1 MEGSEGKGQLTTDD
15 LVDDGTTEP
24 VINIRTFRFNFT
36 LMSEQTLKS
45 KYEIKE
51 LELNAL
57 LEVTQAINNNVP
69 EESLYKIY
77 NFTLRSNLNI
87 KKLALFVLDESWNC
101 KVNFGTKVN
110 LTKAKLPEC
119 FKTVTDVSRCH
130 EFGEGDF
137 YEFDTVVP
145 VAHKKTTL
153 ALVFVGGLA
162 NDEIYGNDDAV
173 RFIQALSNIIIVAIE
188 NKKLARKQLEQEALR
203 KELEIASDVQQFLFP
218 EKLPNTDVLKI
229 EASYLPHDRVG
240 GDYYDY
246 VPINKNQ
253 FLICVADVS
262 GKGIPAA
269 LMMSNFQASL
279 RTLLRQTPNL
289 TDIVEALNFQVLENT
304 KGEKFITFFA
314 AIYDVRLKT
323 MVYVNSGHNPPILWS
338 RKGGIQLLEE
348 GSTVLG
354 AMHPLPFLNEGF
366 LTNLDDFLLFC
377 YTDGLTETIS
387 EQGSEFG
394 VESLLSYF
402 SSDHIFTKDLKTIH
416 QDIIVALDAFKGR
429 NGYHDDITILSCRV
443 G

>member
-1 MEGSEGKGQLTTDD
+1 MPELDIK
-15 LVDDGTTEP
+15 
-24 VINIRTFRFNFT
+24 
-36 LMSEQTLKS
+36 K

-57 LEVTQAINNNVP
+57 LEITQAINSNLP

-87 KKLALFVLDESWNC
+87 KKLALFVLDDEWSC
-101 KVNFGTKVN
+101 KVNFGTKHQF
-110 LTKAKLPEC
+110 TKAKLLTP
-119 FKTVTDVSRCH
+119 FKTVQDITH
-130 EFGEGDF
+130 LKEFEACEF
-137 YEFDTVVP
+137 TEFDIVIP
-145 VAHKKTTL
+145 VTHKTTTL
-153 ALVFVGGLA
+153 ALVFVGGLN
-162 NDEIYGNDDAV
+162 NDARYENEDGI

-188 NKKLARKQLEQEALR
+188 NKKLVRKQLEQESFR

-218 EKLPNTDVLKI
+218 ETLPNTEFLKV
-229 EASYLPHDRVG
+229 EASYLPHDMVG

-246 VPINKNQ
+246 IPINKNQ

-289 TDIVEALNFQVLENT
+289 TDIIEALNYQVLENT

-314 AIYDVRLKT
+314 AIYDIRLKT
-323 MVYVNSGHNPPILWS
+323 MVYVNAGHNPPILWN
-338 RKGGIQLLEE
+338 RKTGVRLLED

-366 LTNLDDFLLFC
+366 VTDLDEFLLFC
-377 YTDGLTETIS
+377 YTDGLTETLN
-387 EQGSEFG
+387 EDGKEFG
-394 VESLLSYF
+394 TELLMDYF
-402 SSDHIFTKDLKTIH
+402 HQDHSFTKELRTIH
-416 QDIIVALDAFKGR
+416 HDIIVALDEFKGR

>member
-1 MEGSEGKGQLTTDD
+1 MQQLD
-15 LVDDGTTEP
+15 VKKQ
-24 VINIRTFRFNFT
+24 F
-36 LMSEQTLKS
+36 
-45 KYEIKE
+45 EIKE

-57 LEVTQAINNNVP
+57 LEITQAINSNLP

-87 KKLALFVLDESWNC
+87 KKLALFVLDDDWSC
-101 KVNFGTKVN
+101 KANFGTRHHYNKVK
-110 LTKAKLPEC
+110 LLPE
-119 FKTVTDVSRCH
+119 FKTIQDITH
-130 EFGEGDF
+130 LK
-137 YEFDTVVP
+137 EFDECEFTEFDIIIP
-145 VAHKKTTL
+145 VTHKSVTL
-153 ALVFVGGLA
+153 ALVFVGGL
-162 NDEIYGNDDAV
+162 DKYDDSYENEDGI

-188 NKKLARKQLEQEALR
+188 NKKLARKQLEQESLR
-203 KELEIASDVQQFLFP
+203 KELEIARDVQQFLFP
-218 EKLPNTDVLKI
+218 EKLPNTDRLKV
-229 EASYLPHDRVG
+229 EASYLPHDRIG

-246 VPINKNQ
+246 IPINKNQ

-279 RTLLRQTPNL
+279 RTLVRQTPNL

-314 AIYDVRLKT
+314 AIYDIHLKT
-323 MVYVNSGHNPPILWS
+323 MVYVNAGHNPPILID
-338 RKGGIQLLEE
+338 RKHGLRMLED

-366 LTNLDDFLLFC
+366 ITDLDDFLIFC
-377 YTDGLTETIS
+377 YTDGLTETIN
-387 EQGSEFG
+387 EKETEFG
-394 VESLLSYF
+394 VEALLEYF
-402 SSDHIFTKDLKTIH
+402 RKDSTFTKDLRTIH
-416 QDIIVALDAFKGR
+416 EDLIVALDDFKGR

>member
-1 MEGSEGKGQLTTDD
+1 MT
-15 LVDDGTTEP
+15 
-24 VINIRTFRFNFT
+24 
-36 LMSEQTLKS
+36 EQTLKA
-45 KYEIKE
+45 KFEIKE

-57 LEVTQAINNNVP
+57 LEITQAINNNLP

-87 KKLALFVLDESWNC
+87 QKLALFVLDDDWSC
-101 KVNFGTKVN
+101 KVSFGTKKKF
-110 LTKAKLPEC
+110 LHASLLPA
-119 FKTVTDVSRCH
+119 FKTIQDITHLH
-130 EFGEGDF
+130 EFEECDF
-137 YEFDTVVP
+137 SVFDIIIP
-145 VAHKKTTL
+145 VAHKSTTL
-153 ALVFVGGLA
+153 ALVFVGGLDK
-162 NDEIYGNDDAV
+162 NNVWQNEDGIK
-173 RFIQALSNIIIVAIE
+173 FIQALSNIIIVAIE
-188 NKKLARKQLEQEALR
+188 NKKLVRKQLDRESLR

-218 EKLPNTDVLKI
+218 DKLPNTERLKI
-229 EASYLPHDRVG
+229 EASYLPHDMVG

-314 AIYDVRLKT
+314 AIYDIRLKT
-323 MVYVNSGHNPPILWS
+323 MVYVNSGHNPPLLLDKNGM
-338 RKGGIQLLEE
+338 RLLEE

-366 LTNLDDFLLFC
+366 VTDIDNFLLFC
-377 YTDGLTETIS
+377 YTDGLTETVN
-387 EQGSEFG
+387 EEGVEFG
-394 VESLLSYF
+394 VETLLEYF
-402 SSDHIFTKDLKTIH
+402 RFDETFNKNLKSIH
-416 QDIIVALDAFKGR
+416 EDIIVALDNFKGR

>member
-1 MEGSEGKGQLTTDD
+1 MAD
-15 LVDDGTTEP
+15 LD
-24 VINIRTFRFNFT
+24 IKKQF
-36 LMSEQTLKS
+36 
-45 KYEIKE
+45 EIKQ

-57 LEVTQAINNNVP
+57 LEITQAINGNMA

-87 KKLALFVLDESWNC
+87 KKLALFVLDDEWNC
-101 KVNFGTKVN
+101 KASFGTDHHFHK
-110 LTKAKLPEC
+110 TKLLPEL
-119 FKTVTDVSRCH
+119 KTIQDITHLR
-130 EFGEGDF
+130 EFEQCEF
-137 YEFDTVVP
+137 TEFDIVIP
-145 VAHKKTTL
+145 VTHKSHTL
-153 ALVFVGGLA
+153 ALVFVGGLDR
-162 NDEIYGNDDAV
+162 NDPRYENEDGI

-188 NKKLARKQLEQEALR
+188 NKKLARKQLEQEAFR

-218 EKLPNTDVLKI
+218 EKLPNTETLKL
-229 EASYLPHDRVG
+229 EASYLPHDLVG

-246 VPINKNQ
+246 IPINKNQ

-269 LMMSNFQASL
+269 LMMSNFQAVL

-314 AIYDVRLKT
+314 AIYDIRLKT
-323 MVYVNSGHNPPILWS
+323 MVYVNAGHNPPILWDKKHGL
-338 RKGGIQLLEE
+338 RLLED

-366 LTNLDDFLLFC
+366 ITDLDEFQIFC
-377 YTDGLTETIS
+377 YTDGLIETVN
-387 EQGSEFG
+387 EQGNEFG
-394 VESLLSYF
+394 MDALMKYF
-402 SSDHIFTKDLKTIH
+402 GSDHIHRRDLKVIH
-416 QDIIVALDAFKGR
+416 QDIIVALDNFKGK
-429 NGYHDDITILSCRV
+429 NGYHDDITMLTCRV

>member
-1 MEGSEGKGQLTTDD
+1 MT
-15 LVDDGTTEP
+15 
-24 VINIRTFRFNFT
+24 
-36 LMSEQTLKS
+36 EQTLKA
-45 KYEIKE
+45 KFEIKE

-57 LEVTQAINNNVP
+57 LEITQAINNNLS

-87 KKLALFVLDESWNC
+87 QKLALFVLDDDWNC
-101 KVNFGTKVN
+101 KVSFGTKKHFN
-110 LTKAKLPEC
+110 KASLLPA
-119 FKTVTDVSRCH
+119 FKTIQDITH
-130 EFGEGDF
+130 LKEFEACDF
-137 YEFDTVVP
+137 TVFDLIIP
-145 VAHKKTTL
+145 VAHKGNTL
-153 ALVFVGGLA
+153 ALVFVGGL
-162 NDEIYGNDDAV
+162 EKDDYHDDDGIK
-173 RFIQALSNIIIVAIE
+173 FIQALSNIIIVAIE
-188 NKKLARKQLEQEALR
+188 NKKLVRKQLQQESFR

-218 EKLPNTDVLKI
+218 DKLPNTDVLKI
-229 EASYLPHDRVG
+229 EASYLPHDMVG

-246 VPINKNQ
+246 IPINKNQ

-314 AIYDVRLKT
+314 AIYDIRLKT
-323 MVYVNSGHNPPILWS
+323 MVYVNAGHNPPILID
-338 RKGGIQLLEE
+338 KKNGIRLLED

-377 YTDGLTETIS
+377 FTDGLTETVNES
-387 EQGSEFG
+387 EQEFG
-394 VESLLSYF
+394 SDRLMEYF
-402 SSDHIFTKDLKTIH
+402 QNEETYTKDLKDIH
-416 QDIIVALDAFKGR
+416 QDIIVALDNFKGR
-429 NGYHDDITILSCRV
+429 NSYHDDITILSCRV

>member
-1 MEGSEGKGQLTTDD
+1 MT
-15 LVDDGTTEP
+15 
-24 VINIRTFRFNFT
+24 
-36 LMSEQTLKS
+36 EQTLKARF
-45 KYEIKE
+45 EIKE

-57 LEVTQAINNNVP
+57 LEITQAINNNLS

-87 KKLALFVLDESWNC
+87 QKLALFVLDDDWNC
-101 KVNFGTKVN
+101 KVSFGTKRHFS
-110 LTKAKLPEC
+110 KASLLPA
-119 FKTVTDVSRCH
+119 FKTIQDITH
-130 EFGEGDF
+130 LKEFEACDF
-137 YEFDTVVP
+137 TVFDLIIP
-145 VAHKKTTL
+145 VAHKGNTL
-153 ALVFVGGLA
+153 ALVFVGGLEK
-162 NDEIYGNDDAV
+162 NDYHDDDGV
-173 RFIQALSNIIIVAIE
+173 KFIQALSNIIIVAIE
-188 NKKLARKQLEQEALR
+188 NKKLVRKQLQQESFR

-218 EKLPNTDVLKI
+218 DKLPNTEVLKV
-229 EASYLPHDRVG
+229 EASYLPHDIVG

-246 VPINKNQ
+246 IPINKNQ

-314 AIYDVRLKT
+314 AIYDIRLKT
-323 MVYVNSGHNPPILWS
+323 MVFVNAGHNPPILIDKKNGL
-338 RKGGIQLLEE
+338 RLLED

-366 LTNLDDFLLFC
+366 ITNLDDFLLFC
-377 YTDGLTETIS
+377 YTDGLTETVN
-387 EQGSEFG
+387 EAQQEFG
-394 VESLLSYF
+394 FDRLMEYF
-402 SSDHIFTKDLKTIH
+402 ADEETYTKDLKDIH
-416 QDIIVALDAFKGR
+416 QDIIVALDNFKGR
-429 NGYHDDITILSCRV
+429 NSYHDDITILSCRV

>member
-1 MEGSEGKGQLTTDD
+1 MT
-15 LVDDGTTEP
+15 
-24 VINIRTFRFNFT
+24 
-36 LMSEQTLKS
+36 EQTLKA
-45 KYEIKE
+45 KFEIKE

-57 LEVTQAINNNVP
+57 LEITQAINNNLS

-87 KKLALFVLDESWNC
+87 QKLALFVLDDDWNC
-101 KVNFGTKVN
+101 KVSFGTKKHFN
-110 LTKAKLPEC
+110 KASLLPA
-119 FKTVTDVSRCH
+119 FKTIQDITH
-130 EFGEGDF
+130 LKEFEACDF
-137 YEFDTVVP
+137 TVFDLIIP
-145 VAHKKTTL
+145 VAHKGNTL
-153 ALVFVGGLA
+153 ALVFVGGL
-162 NDEIYGNDDAV
+162 ERDDYHDDDGIK
-173 RFIQALSNIIIVAIE
+173 FIQALSNIIIVAIE
-188 NKKLARKQLEQEALR
+188 NKKLVRKQLQQESFR

-218 EKLPNTDVLKI
+218 DKLPNTDVLKI
-229 EASYLPHDRVG
+229 EASYLPHDMVG

-246 VPINKNQ
+246 IPINKNQ

-314 AIYDVRLKT
+314 AIYDIRLKT
-323 MVYVNSGHNPPILWS
+323 MVFVNAGHNPPILID
-338 RKGGIQLLEE
+338 KKNGIRLLED

-377 YTDGLTETIS
+377 FTDGVTETVNES
-387 EQGSEFG
+387 EQEFG
-394 VESLLSYF
+394 SDRLMEYF
-402 SSDHIFTKDLKTIH
+402 QNEETYTKDLRDIH
-416 QDIIVALDAFKGR
+416 QDIIVALDNFKGR
-429 NGYHDDITILSCRV
+429 NSYHDDITILSCRV
-443 G
+443 GQ